1 MKISYHW
8 LKKYLDIELPAE
20 EVARILTNCG
30 LEVENLEMTESVK
43 GSLKGVVIGK
53 VRTCTK
59 HPHADHL
66 SITTVDIGEE
76 EPLSIVCGAPNVK
89 AGQKVPVAT
98 IGAIL
103 YKDDQPF
110 AIKAAKIR
118 GEHSQGMICAEDELG
133 LGPSHE
139 GIMELHPDAPIGMPA
154 GEYFQVK
161 EEAVFEIGLTP
172 NRTDA
177 MSHIGVARDLLA
189 ALKSQHTLYSDHELL
204 IPSVEAFQTET
215 NDLPVHVTVEDP
227 QACPRYSGVS
237 MTGVSVAESP
247 EWLKKCLIQAGIRPI
262 NNLVDIGNFVM
273 LETGQPLHFFDADE
287 IRGQQV
293 IVRKL
298 PAGSLF
304 VTLDEVKR
312 ELTGDDLMI
321 CDVSQ
326 GMCIAG
332 VFGGIHSGVSERTRR
347 IFIESAHFDPRTIRK
362 TSKHHGLQTDSSFRF
377 ERGVDP
383 NGTIYALKRAALL
396 VKELAG
402 GRIASETVDV
412 YPLPILPCEITIR
425 YEYIDRLIGK
435 QIPREQIR
443 QILVSAGMKIL
454 QEDERTLIIS
464 VPTYKM
470 DVKRE
475 ADLVEEILRLY
486 GYNNIEIPAGMNAS
500 VVYWEKPDKGRIREV
515 VADYLTSWGFYEIM
529 ANSLTNPD
537 YYSIC
542 PDMGPETWVEII
554 NPLSR
559 ELRIM
564 RQTLLFGGLEAILHN
579 INRKNPDIRIFEF
592 GKTYRQVP
600 DHEKSDDVL
609 QRFKET
615 DHLSLLITGQ
625 LEPEHWRTTDRTADI
640 FYLKAIVINIFQR
653 LGISPGTMAL
663 QSWDHPLFS
672 QAACFSC
679 AKGIV
684 AQMGMVSDEV
694 LNRFDIKQAAFY
706 AELNWDLLLE
716 LVMDSAIGFS
726 TLSRFPEVRRDLA
739 LLIPAEVQFEE
750 IEKLAFQVGKR
761 LLKRIRLFDIYEGEK
776 IGEGKKSYAISF
788 FLQDEEKT
796 LTDAQIEQVMQQL
809 MKAFEDKLRA
819 VIR

>member
-8 LKKYLDIELPAE
+8 LKKYLDIDLPAE
-20 EVARILTNCG
+20 EVARVLTNCG

-43 GSLKGVVIGK
+43 GGLKGVFIGEVK
-53 VRTCTK
+53 TCIK
-59 HPHADHL
+59 HPQADHL
-66 SITTVDIGEE
+66 SITTVDVGEE

-89 AGQKVPVAT
+89 AGQKVPVAK
-98 IGAIL
+98 IGTIL

-118 GEHSQGMICAEDELG
+118 GEMSQGMICAEDELG

-139 GIMELHPDAPIGMPA
+139 GIMELNPDATVGMPA
-154 GEYFQVK
+154 SEYFQIK

-177 MSHIGVARDLLA
+177 MSHMGVARDLLA
-189 ALKSQHTLYSDHELL
+189 ALKSQHTLFSDHELL
-204 IPSVEAFQTET
+204 IPSVESFQTET
-215 NDLPVHVTVEDP
+215 NDLPVQVIVEDP

-237 MTGVSVAESP
+237 MTGVSVEESP

-273 LETGQPLHFFDADE
+273 LETGQPLHFFDADV
-287 IRGQQV
+287 IRGQKV
-293 IVRKL
+293 VVRKL
-298 PAGSLF
+298 PAGTLF

-321 CDVSQ
+321 CDAGQ

-332 VFGGIHSGVSERTRR
+332 VFGGIQSGVSERTRR

-402 GRIASETVDV
+402 GRIASEIVDV
-412 YPLPILPCEITIR
+412 YPLPIQPCEITIR
-425 YEYIDRLIGK
+425 YAYIDRLIGK
-435 QIPREQIR
+435 RIPRKQIMR
-443 QILVSAGMKIL
+443 ILASAGMRFL
-454 QEDERTLIIS
+454 QQDDHTLTVS

-486 GYNNIEIPAGMNAS
+486 GYNNVEVPAGMNTS
-500 VVYWEKPDKGRIREV
+500 VVYWRKPDKGRIREV
-515 VADYLTSWGFYEIM
+515 IAEYLTSQGFYEIM
-529 ANSLTNPD
+529 TNSLTNPD
-537 YYSIC
+537 YYTAG
-542 PDMGPETWVEII
+542 PDGPETCVEII

-564 RQTLLFGGLEAILHN
+564 RQTLLFGGLEAILYN
-579 INRKNPDIRIFEF
+579 INRKNPDIRFFEF
-592 GKTYRQVP
+592 GKIYRQAP
-600 DHEKSDDVL
+600 DQAKSNDVL

-615 DHLSLLITGQ
+615 DHLSLLITGR
-625 LEPEHWRTTDRTADI
+625 LEPEHWRTTEKTADI
-640 FYLKAIVINIFQR
+640 YHLKAIVMNIFQR
-653 LGISPGTMAL
+653 LGISPGTLAL
-663 QSWDHPLFS
+663 KTCDHPLFK

-684 AQMGMVSDEV
+684 VQMGMLHDKV
-694 LNRFDIKQAAFY
+694 LARFDIKQAVCY
-706 AELNWDLLLE
+706 AEVNWDLLLE
-716 LVMDSAIGFS
+716 LVRDSGIGFS
-726 TLSRFPEVRRDLA
+726 ALSRFPEVRRDLA
-739 LLIPAEVQFEE
+739 LLIPAEIRFEE
-750 IEKLAFQVGKR
+750 IEKLAFQVEKR

-796 LTDAQIEQVMQQL
+796 LTDTQIEQVMQQL
-809 MKAFEDKLRA
+809 MKTFEDKLQA